1 MTTATPIKV
10 EAIARGFYNTRI
22 RRPGDRFLIKSEKD
36 LGSWMKR
43 LDRPEAEA
51 EAAAEAEVA
60 TEVDSIGDPDLPPE
74 PPGKPRG
81 LIKPEADTLSSKLTE
96 QPQTAGEFYAGK
108 KGQKGG
114 NKSDG
119 L

>member
-1 MTTATPIKV
+1 MTATPIKV
-10 EAIARGFYNTRI
+10 EAIGRGFYNTRI
-22 RRPGDRFLIKSEKD
+22 RRPGDRFLVKSEKD

-43 LDRPEAEA
+43 LDVPEPEPDPAT
-51 EAAAEAEVA
+51 EVA

-81 LIKPEADTLSSKLTE
+81 LIKPEADTLSSKLIE

-108 KGQKGG
+108 KGQRGG
-114 NKSDG
+114 TKSDG